1 MMELA
6 RMTSKGQLTVP
17 VSIRKKLGIGTG
29 DQLLFYERD
38 GQVIIAPVT
47 PASLADAQAATF
59 SIMSTPLMKFAR
71 LLFLLRSATSSGGL
85 RFLAPTRG
93 VRQPRKVI
101 LISGLIF
108 LMTLA
113 CSV

>member
-1 MMELA
+1 MELA

-29 DQLLFYERD
+29 DQLLFYR
-38 GQVIIAPVT
+38 
-47 PASLADAQAATF
+47 LRRF